1 MTCAGSI
8 PALSAKEVIMKTIMS
23 RTKRNLDKLEK
34 LNTIYMVGIWARA
47 GVREFWDSGKVNKDG
62 IPLVYKYDDHNGTAD
77 QYELVPI
84 TWTTTGTVLCWTTS
98 KTYAQYVA
106 DAVNSY
112 DGDMFWHIFEATHK
126 D

>member
-1 MTCAGSI
+1 M
-8 PALSAKEVIMKTIMS
+8 KVIMQ

-62 IPLVYKYDDHNGTAD
+62 IPLVYNYDDHNGTTD

-84 TWTTTGTVLCWTTS
+84 TYTTTGTVLCWTTS
-98 KTYAQYVA
+98 KEYAEYIANCINYKVEHQE
-106 DAVNSY
+106 DN
-112 DGDMFWHIFEATHK
+112 E
-126 D
+126 

>member
-8 PALSAKEVIMKTIMS
+8 PALSAKEVIMKTIMP

-34 LNTIYMVGIWARA
+34 LDTIYMVGIWARA
-47 GVREFWDSGKVNKDG
+47 GVREFWNSGKVNKDG
-62 IPLVYKYDDHNGTAD
+62 IPLVYNYDDHNGTAD

-84 TWTTTGTVLCWTTS
+84 TWTTTGTILCWTTS
-98 KTYAQYVA
+98 KTYAQYLA
-106 DAVNSY
+106 DAVNAY
-112 DGDMFWHIFEATHK
+112 DKDIYEHILEATHK